1 MPIGRLGADEEV
13 LVLRKLDA
21 IELRQVARVC
31 KTWHCLAPGL
41 LGELDVF
48 CAGRFVTNDDGD
60 NTLGLLYHPQGAGPH
75 PAVIV
80 LHGSGGLVDEPTD
93 ATDPN
98 DVQWDLVNAE
108 LENQF
113 EEWAELLTAEGY
125 VVAMPASFFSR
136 GFHDWNDDPH
146 PNLDAEDRLRFRVFD
161 LRATVDV
168 LAARDDV
175 DISRL
180 GLVGFGATARE
191 VAARANAL
199 GMRVSAWTPRLEA
212 AMANPHRVEVAES
225 LDTLLAGA
233 DVVSVHCPLNA
244 ATRGMIGARELS
256 QIPKGGI
263 FIHTARGGI
272 VDDAALAAHAK
283 SGHLRVGLDVY
294 EGEPGA
300 SSDAFESDLRG
311 IPSAVLT
318 PHIGASTAQALES
331 TGAEVTRIIRDFA
344 TLGTVH
350 NVVNVADASR
360 GRHRLI
366 VRHQDRVGVLAGVLD
381 ALRRAEHNVKE
392 MQNIIFDGAEGDI
405 AAASATMLATL
416 STFRS
421 MVMFLSATE
430 HDLHDAVW
438 ALNLSSRIVL
448 LFSCGG
454 SWFSIPA
461 GHAGW
466 PPAISTIHFRK
477 APT

>member
-1 MPIGRLGADEEV
+1 MLFRGPESPFIMRILIADKLTHGA
-13 LVLRKLDA
+13 LHA
-21 IELRQVARVC
+21 IE
-31 KTWHCLAPGL
+31 
-41 LGELDVF
+41 
-48 CAGRFVTNDDGD
+48 
-60 NTLGLLYHPQGAGPH
+60 TLGHEVEFSP
-75 PAVIV
+75 
-80 LHGSGGLVDEPTD
+80 S
-93 ATDPN
+93 
-98 DVQWDLVNAE
+98 
-108 LENQF
+108 
-113 EEWAELLTAEGY
+113 LTAESLAGALADVNPGVL
-125 VVAMPASFFSR
+125 VVRSTKVSAAALEASSSL
-136 GFHDWNDDPH
+136 G
-146 PNLDAEDRLRFRVFD
+146 LVI
-161 LRATVDV
+161 RAGAGVNTID
-168 LAARDDV
+168 LAAASKLGIFVANCPGKNAVAVAELTIGLILALDRR
-175 DISRL
+175 IPEASQKMHEGRWEKSTFAKAEGLHGRRL

-199 GMRVSAWTPRLEA
+199 GMRVTAWTPRLEA
-212 AMANPHRVEVAES
+212 AMANPHGVEVAES

-405 AAASATMLATL
+405 AAASATIIVEEIPSPELLEELRSLDAIL
-416 STFRS
+416 SVDMRS
-421 MVMFLSATE
+421 
-430 HDLHDAVW
+430 
-438 ALNLSSRIVL
+438 SS
-448 LFSCGG
+448 
-454 SWFSIPA
+454 
-461 GHAGW
+461 
-466 PPAISTIHFRK
+466 T
-477 APT
+477 